1 MIKKIIV
8 LLAGMLVT
16 VAVYAAGAQLRAD
29 HPDSYT
35 VRRGDTLWDISAERL
50 GNPYRWPRLFGE
62 NRGQILDPDVIEID
76 DRIRIPGACRPP
88 GGE

>member
-29 HPDSYT
+29 HPDSYA
-35 VRRGDTLWDISAERL
+35 VRRGDTLWDISAKLLSKPWLWPEIWLPRRRAQSVL
-50 GNPYRWPRLFGE
+50 HQRAASASAAASAYRR
-62 NRGQILDPDVIEID
+62 
-76 DRIRIPGACRPP
+76 
-88 GGE
+88 

>member
-1 MIKKIIV
+1 MV
-8 LLAGMLVT
+8 VT
-16 VAVYAAGAQLRAD
+16 
-29 HPDSYT
+29 PDT
-35 VRRGDTLWDISAERL
+35 PPCEIHVVRRGDTLWDISAERL

-62 NRGQILDPDVIEID
+62 NRGHILDPDVIEVD

>member
-16 VAVYAAGAQLRAD
+16 VAVYAAGAQLRAH

-35 VRRGDTLWDISAERL
+35 VRRGDTL
-50 GNPYRWPRLFGE
+50 
-62 NRGQILDPDVIEID
+62 
-76 DRIRIPGACRPP
+76 DRKSVV
-88 GGE
+88 